1 MIAATLTAN
10 TTLWYIAR
18 GTGIVSVMLLSAS
31 VALGI
36 ITVLRW
42 KSPRFPRFVTA
53 ALHKNVS
60 LLAAVFLGVHIL
72 TTVLDPVSPVHLF
85 NAIVPFSGTYRP
97 LAIGLGVVAF
107 DLLAALIV
115 SSLLRNRIGLRA
127 WRAIHWSAYACWP
140 FAMLHGITAGTDA
153 STPWVRMIY
162 AGCSAL
168 IFGAVAWRA
177 GVALAPPKPARRPAL
192 DRGPAAAPADRRR
205 DDELV
210 GARS

>member
-10 TTLWYIAR
+10 KTLWYMAR
-18 GTGIVSVMLLSAS
+18 GTGMVSVMLLSAS

-60 LLAAVFLGVHIL
+60 LLAVVFLGVHIL

-85 NAIVPFSGTYRP
+85 NAFVPFSGTYRP

-153 STPWVRMIY
+153 STPWVRAIY
-162 AGCSAL
+162 AGCAAL

-192 DRGPAAAPADRRR
+192 DRGSAPAPAGRGR

>member
-1 MIAATLTAN
+1 MIATALTAN
-10 TTLWYIAR
+10 KTLWYIAR

-42 KSPRFPRFVTA
+42 KSPRFPRFVRA

-60 LLAAVFLGVHIL
+60 LLAVVFLGVHIL

-115 SSLLRNRIGLRA
+115 SSLLRTRIRRWA
-127 WRAIHWSAYACWP
+127 WRAIHWGAYAGWP

-153 STPWVRMIY
+153 SAPWVRAIY
-162 AGCSAL
+162 AGCCAL
-168 IFGAVAWRA
+168 IFGAVAWRVGA
-177 GVALAPPKPARRPAL
+177 ALAPPEPVRRPAL
-192 DRGPAAAPADRRR
+192 DREPSAVPVARRR